1 MKKQFCKLLFLMI
14 ISIIAHGFVF
24 AEVKEGAAEGK
35 VNLPPFTL
43 EQLCENLAKQTIT
56 SGDFTQ
62 TKILRTNGRK
72 LMSHGN
78 FIFCPEGILWDTK
91 KPFAS
96 SLIMT
101 NDKIIQI
108 SSNGKKTV
116 MDGKDNNLFASI
128 SETLNSVFSGDAE
141 KLQQNFNCE
150 LYEEE
155 GYKIWRLALTPKD
168 STIAS
173 VMAELLLSGTYTFEN
188 KDSVLSIVLDGFK
201 MSEKDGNTILY
212 SFTNLKYP
220 EELSADEKKYF
231 ISE

>member
-1 MKKQFCKLLFLMI
+1 MKKRFCKFFVFLMI
-14 ISIIAHGFVF
+14 SIFAQVAVF
-24 AEVKEGAAEGK
+24 AKGSDSAAE
-35 VNLPPFTL
+35 VTVPPFTL
-43 EQLCENLAKQTIT
+43 EQLCEDLAKQSNTT
-56 SGDFTQ
+56 GDFTQ
-62 TKILRTNGRK
+62 TKIIQTNGRK

-108 SSNGKKTV
+108 SSNRKKTV

-150 LYEEE
+150 LYEEK
-155 GYKIWRLALTPKD
+155 GSNIWRLALTPKD

-173 VMAELLLSGTYTFEN
+173 VMAELLLSGTYTLE
-188 KDSVLSIVLDGFK
+188 KKGGALSVILDGFK
-201 MSEKDGNTILY
+201 MTEKAGNTILY

-231 ISE
+231 INE